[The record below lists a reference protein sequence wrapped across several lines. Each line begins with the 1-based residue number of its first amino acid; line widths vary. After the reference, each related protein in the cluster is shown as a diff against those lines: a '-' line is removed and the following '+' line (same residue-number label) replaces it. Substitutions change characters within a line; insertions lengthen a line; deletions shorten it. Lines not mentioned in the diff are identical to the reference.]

1 MKRFFFNNK
10 IKLYSGV
17 LFFFSIS
24 INQYYGNIG
33 INPIDSFFSFNAGYD
48 ILNGHY
54 PFRDY
59 WTITGPFIAF
69 FQAFFFK
76 LFGVNWSSYVF
87 HASIFNFILTIST
100 FYILYKLKLN
110 IHYCFFYSF
119 LLSFLA
125 YPSSGTPYVDHHA
138 SYLSLISIFIFILA
152 IKTDLKIYW
161 FLLPIILGI
170 SFLSKQA
177 PTSHI
182 ILIISLLSIFY
193 FIFNYN
199 SGNFFSAVLGV
210 ISFILFFFIILFS
223 IKIPFSSFY
232 HQYILYPIS
241 LGSSRLEFLFPLE
254 FNRIILRFKL
264 IHLSY
269 LLLLIVIIKNLLK
282 SFSYIKTKDFYIL
295 IALIFYSYS
304 LILHQLMTINGLYIY
319 FIIPVLIGFSHIY
332 YLKFFHEKKYIF
344 YFLIITSISSS
355 IHYGYKYVHKRDFM
369 DLRNAKIERAIDSE
383 ILDKRLKGLKWITV
397 LYPEKPEEEIKKLS
411 NTIAAIKKDKKNK
424 IIITDYQFISVVLSI
439 YDNSPSQVWFG
450 YHVNPIKN
458 SQYYEEYKN
467 FVIQKIKENKIE
479 IIYVVKPLWGGNE
492 IIENAIEGN
501 CLKKNN
507 ITDVLVRY
515 KILKCKELSN

>member
-193 FIFNYN
+193 FI
-199 SGNFFSAVLGV
+199 L
-210 ISFILFFFIILFS
+210 
-223 IKIPFSSFY
+223 
-232 HQYILYPIS
+232 
-241 LGSSRLEFLFPLE
+241 
-254 FNRIILRFKL
+254 
-264 IHLSY
+264 
-269 LLLLIVIIKNLLK
+269 
-282 SFSYIKTKDFYIL
+282 T
-295 IALIFYSYS
+295 
-304 LILHQLMTINGLYIY
+304 
-319 FIIPVLIGFSHIY
+319 
-332 YLKFFHEKKYIF
+332 
-344 YFLIITSISSS
+344 
-355 IHYGYKYVHKRDFM
+355 
-369 DLRNAKIERAIDSE
+369 
-383 ILDKRLKGLKWITV
+383 
-397 LYPEKPEEEIKKLS
+397 
-411 NTIAAIKKDKKNK
+411 
-424 IIITDYQFISVVLSI
+424 
-439 YDNSPSQVWFG
+439 
-450 YHVNPIKN
+450 
-458 SQYYEEYKN
+458 
-467 FVIQKIKENKIE
+467 
-479 IIYVVKPLWGGNE
+479 
-492 IIENAIEGN
+492 
-501 CLKKNN
+501 
-507 ITDVLVRY
+507 
-515 KILKCKELSN
+515 